1 MFTPIEELASFENGI
16 ALPFVA
22 WSVYPRRTEGLIRS
36 SLAKLSDFKPSFA
49 LLDEESQNVR
59 AKLAEWFPGRFN
71 ADVPLGSGAMVW
83 IVAGVPV
90 QCVGGPYLTEYE
102 ILKASR
108 SLWTA
113 SEK

>member
-1 MFTPIEELASFENGI
+1 MFTSIEELSSFENGI

-49 LLDEESQNVR
+49 LLDEENQNVR
-59 AKLAEWFPGRFN
+59 AKLAEWFPGRFD
-71 ADVPLGSGAMVW
+71 ADVPLGSGALIW

-90 QCVGGPYLTEYE
+90 QCAIGQYLTEYE

-108 SLWTA
+108 ILWAA
-113 SEK
+113 SEQ